1 MSQYKL
7 KIIDN
12 DIKKILN
19 NKFFNKLK
27 NKSVLITGGSGLIGS
42 YLLRTL
48 VLLKKKGIKIRI
60 STVINNKKEKIFEYL
75 CDKKVT
81 VIKTNL
87 SKRFEKKIKFY
98 DVIIHAAGYGQPN
111 RFIKIPEET
120 ALINTVGTLKLL
132 KRLKK
137 NGKFLFLS
145 TSELYSGNT
154 KINNEKTIGNIN
166 TNHPRSTYVHSKIL
180 GETICNFFKKNNVKT
195 YCARISLAY
204 GPGNK
209 KNDQRVL
216 YEFISQALNNNR
228 IIIKG
233 GSKNIRTYC
242 YILDTTEILFKILLL
257 GKHQIYNVGGVST
270 VNILSLAKKIKK
282 KLKNKSIKII
292 IKKKKD
298 IAPSFVKININL
310 IKKEF
315 KKKKFVNFDHGLA
328 KTVEWQKIILNKQ

>member
-1 MSQYKL
+1 MSKYRL
-7 KIIDN
+7 RIIDS

-19 NKFFNKLK
+19 YKFLNKLN

-60 STVINNKKEKIFEYL
+60 STIINSKKEKIFDYL
-75 CDKKVT
+75 CDKQVT
-81 VIKTNL
+81 IIKTDL
-87 SKRFEKKIKFY
+87 SKKFEKKIKYY
-98 DVIIHAAGYGQPN
+98 DLIIHAAGYGQPN
-111 RFIKIPEET
+111 RFIQIPEET

-132 KRLKK
+132 KKLKK
-137 NGKFLFLS
+137 KGKFLFLS
-145 TSELYSGNT
+145 TSELYSGNA

-166 TNHPRSTYVHSKIL
+166 TNHPRSAYVHSKIL
-180 GETICNFFKKNNVKT
+180 GETICNFYKKKNIRT

-209 KNDQRVL
+209 KNDKRVL
-216 YEFISQALNNNR
+216 YEFISQALNNNK

-242 YILDTTEILFKILLL
+242 YILDIAEILFKILLL

-270 VNILSLAKKIKK
+270 FNILSLAKKIKK
-282 KLKNKSIKII
+282 NLKNKTLKII

-298 IAPSFVKININL
+298 MAPNFVKININL

-315 KKKKFVNFDHGLA
+315 KKKKFVNFEHGLA
-328 KTVEWQKIILNKQ
+328 KTIEWQKIILNK